1 MSAGS
6 IPVLAYHSLSDALL
20 VVGCRLNDLFHIRLF
35 AIFDVVQTQI
45 TDKISFEDELFL
57 FSVQA
62 INMRD
67 AITIDTTCTYL

>member
-6 IPVLAYHSLSDALL
+6 IPVLANHSLSDALL
-20 VVGCRLNDLFHIRLF
+20 VVGCRLNYLFHVRLF
-35 AIFDVVQTQI
+35 AVFDVVQTQI
-45 TDKISFEDELFL
+45 TDKISFKDELFL
-57 FSVQA
+57 FSVQT